1 MSQGDLRSEGG
12 AFRGMIPCAVGS
24 HNIWTRLSEGFMREG
39 FLVPASM
46 GQRDRL
52 KEGGTG

>member
-1 MSQGDLRSEGG
+1 
-12 AFRGMIPCAVGS
+12 MIPCAVGS